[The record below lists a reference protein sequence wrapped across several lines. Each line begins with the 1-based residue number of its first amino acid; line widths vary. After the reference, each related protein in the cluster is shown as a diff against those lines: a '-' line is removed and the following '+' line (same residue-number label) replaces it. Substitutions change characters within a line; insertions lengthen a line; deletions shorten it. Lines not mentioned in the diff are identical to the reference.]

1 VRTVRIVII
10 TVSTNRHVSTDSKA
24 TNRISV
30 RENPVAAEAI
40 TAVDKGV
47 VDAVVNSRV
56 VVGAL
61 VVVVVDDAVVV
72 EVLMVV
78 GGGVVVVVGRGVLV
92 VEVGRGV
99 VVAGG
104 GGVAALKCCK

>member
-1 VRTVRIVII
+1 MRTVRIMTI

-30 RENPVAAEAI
+30 SEKPVAATAAEA
-40 TAVDKGV
+40 KGV

-61 VVVVVDDAVVV
+61 VVVVVVDV

-78 GGGVVVVVGRGVLV
+78 GGVVVVVGSGVV
-92 VEVGRGV
+92 VVGRGV

-104 GGVAALKCCK
+104 GGDVALKCCK